1 MAAVFFFFSSSFSLR
16 RYAQGRVPRAES
28 ELGEIGQKR
37 EGGGE
42 ANALKDRLLQDSHRQ
57 SRAGRLE

>member
-1 MAAVFFFFSSSFSLR
+1 MAAVSLFFFFLVSLR
-16 RYAQGRVPRAES
+16 RYAQGREPRAES